1 MSKVKSLVGIFAL
14 LLTSA
19 FSIYNAIDWTVKDD
33 YVIKFRFGRYTF
45 GVDSMPAPNYGTF
58 KGLKATI
65 SFDKDNLDS
74 AKIKA
79 SVDAK
84 TIDTGVP
91 SKNSSATG
99 PDVLIA
105 DRFPLVTFESTSIR
119 KGTTGYEATGNLTI
133 KDISKEIIFPF
144 TFENEVFNGG
154 FTIETK
160 DFNFTH
166 PHVPKE
172 VSIFFTIPVSQ

>member
-1 MSKVKSLVGIFAL
+1 MNKFIISAATIL
-14 LLTSA
+14 LMSA
-19 FSIYNAIDWTVKDD
+19 FVVYPLVDWKVKDD
-33 YVIKFRFGRYTF
+33 YVIKFRFGKYTF

-58 KGLKATI
+58 KGLNANIT
-65 SFDKDNLDS
+65 FDKDHLQNSKIS
-74 AKIKA
+74 ASI
-79 SVDAK
+79 DAR
-84 TIDTGVP
+84 TIDAGDP

-105 DRFPLVTFESTSIR
+105 DQFPLITFESTSIV
-119 KGTTGYEATGNLTI
+119 KINSGYEATGNLTI
-133 KDISKEIIFPF
+133 KNISKEIKLPF
-144 TFENEVFNGG
+144 FFEKETFNGG

-172 VSIFFTIPVSQ
+172 VSIFFTIPVRQ